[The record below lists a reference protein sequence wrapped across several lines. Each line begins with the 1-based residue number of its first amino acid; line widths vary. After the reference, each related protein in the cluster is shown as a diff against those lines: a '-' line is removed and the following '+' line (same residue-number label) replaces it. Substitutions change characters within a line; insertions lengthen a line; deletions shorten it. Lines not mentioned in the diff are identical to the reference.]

1 MTTARDVMSTGVHCV
16 GEDETLARAAQIM
29 RDEQVGALP
38 ICDAHGDLRGIV
50 TDRDIVIR
58 CVASGQDIG
67 STKVSALAKG
77 EPCCVQASSDIEVV
91 LAEME
96 DHQIRRLPVMED
108 DRLVGMISEADLAHH
123 LSDEQLA
130 HFVERIYAD
139 R

>member
-1 MTTARDVMSTGVHCV
+1 VTTARDVMNTGVHCV
-16 GEDETLARAAQIM
+16 GEDETLTRAAQIM

-38 ICDAHGDLRGIV
+38 ICDAGGHLRGIV

-67 STKVSALAKG
+67 STRISALAQG
-77 EPCCVQASSDIEVV
+77 EPCCVQASSDIEEV

-96 DHQIRRLPVMED
+96 SHQIRRLPVLED

-123 LSDEQLA
+123 LSDERLA
-130 HFVERIYAD
+130 HFVEQIYAD